1 MVSFVGEPGFH
12 AHTAYLNTPLEAAT
26 RDFFAEYAFLPRKA
40 LYWPFGNEGHTSTD
54 GWYKTDKQTLL
65 WADKGALRWRHPKA
79 QLRLTSPPGLAT
91 EAAVHTTLVL
101 GTRGGGRLRS
111 IGVEFIDSNKR
122 ERGWQV
128 ATAPVPVA
136 ELERSDAGWVVPLL
150 WSADAQPEQIRLVLE
165 TGSQGEMIIEQI
177 AILPT
182 GAP

>member
-1 MVSFVGEPGFH
+1 
-12 AHTAYLNTPLEAAT
+12 LI
-26 RDFFAEYAFLPRKA
+26 
-40 LYWPFGNEGHTSTD
+40 
-54 GWYKTDKQTLL
+54 
-65 WADKGALRWRHPKA
+65 
-79 QLRLTSPPGLAT
+79 SPPGLAI

-101 GTRGGGRLRS
+101 GIKGGGQLRS

-128 ATAPVPVA
+128 ATTPVPVA

>member
-1 MVSFVGEPGFH
+1 M
-12 AHTAYLNTPLEAAT
+12 
-26 RDFFAEYAFLPRKA
+26 
-40 LYWPFGNEGHTSTD
+40 
-54 GWYKTDKQTLL
+54 
-65 WADKGALRWRHPKA
+65 
-79 QLRLTSPPGLAT
+79 
-91 EAAVHTTLVL
+91 HTTLVL

-136 ELERSDAGWVVPLL
+136 DWSGVTQVGWCPYCGRLMP
-150 WSADAQPEQIRLVLE
+150 SQSKFALVLE

-182 GAP
+182 GCPVAQDARGCAGQHSGCCDQRLLVTLKSP